1 MALTFQFERNVSP
14 ILGVIYRPIAQV
26 FFYSK
31 TKDLWQ
37 EIWMLVDTGA
47 DYTLLPK
54 YLSKRLGINL
64 KKDCREVRT
73 GGVGGTETV
82 YFLKNIKA
90 KLGDW
95 ERNIPIGF
103 LDRDEIP
110 PLMGR
115 HLFIETFEAL
125 FSSNHNV
132 TFSTNL
138 SNATA
143 VNS

>member
-1 MALTFQFERNVSP
+1 MALTFQFERNFSP
-14 ILGVIYRPIAQV
+14 ILGIIYRPIAQV

-31 TKDLWQ
+31 VKDVWR

-54 YLSKRLGINL
+54 YLSQRLGINL
-64 KKDCREVRT
+64 EKDCKKLLT
-73 GGVGGTETV
+73 GGVGGTERV
-82 YFLKNIKA
+82 YFLKSIKA
-90 KLGDW
+90 KLGGW

-115 HLFIETFEAL
+115 HLFIETFESL
-125 FSSNHNV
+125 FSSNHRI
-132 TFSTNL
+132 TFSTK
-138 SNATA
+138 
-143 VNS
+143 